1 MAELY
6 NNVLTFSYDG
16 DFEGV
21 RSSKITEGAPAIA
34 AGEIYTVAWGSRR
47 YICEARE
54 VTATEGDATVNYVC
68 LGDTSIV
75 GGEESLGEPF
85 MYRYNTDGTGAFY
98 TQESENWHEVRI
110 YAGLD
115 NPEGCLMYN
124 RTIAFQE
131 STDGSYYSRLYTE
144 PRLLVEGETYTVVWD
159 GEFFSRTAKTI
170 TTAGESPSTFVY
182 VGNLTLNSDIGSE
195 EDTGEP
201 FLYLEVLVDGV
212 SVGDKT
218 AVAFNTNSTAGI
230 HTISIYEGELKLFVE
245 NKSLYFDVEASSKKY
260 TANLSNP
267 AMPIT
272 AGETYTI
279 TWDGRAYAL
288 VAKEAAVT
296 VGGVSANCVVLGNIS
311 IADETAADTGEP
323 FLYAYCAGE
332 VIDEFELTAVGVYTE
347 ALGMTWHKVSDLS
360 PSYDQMLNATF
371 TYSVADPETGEYDED
386 TVINPTAEDCL
397 INEER
402 GSAFQVGWD
411 GLCVAYR
418 AGHMENAIATIDL
431 PEKGVFLAGPDPE
444 SFTAIKGSLKAS
456 EFAWFIIP
464 DKTHTVSIVE
474 GDKTSGGGGGE
485 IVWAEPTD
493 VYTYDKDGNPVLHEK
508 RGSITLDTPD
518 GRYAVF
524 KLSHIADSRS

>member
-6 NNVLTFSYDG
+6 NDILTFSYDRVYE
-16 DFEGV
+16 DV
-21 RSSKITEGAPAIA
+21 RSSEIMGGAPAIA
-34 AGEIYTVAWGSRR
+34 VGEIYTVTWGSRR
-47 YICEARE
+47 YVCEASE
-54 VTATEGDATVNYVC
+54 VTATEGDVTVNYVC

-75 GGEESLGEPF
+75 GSSECLGEPF
-85 MYRYNTDGTGAFY
+85 LYRYNTDGTGAFY
-98 TQESENWHEVRI
+98 THESENWHEIRI

-131 STDGSYYSRLYTE
+131 YKDGSYQSRLNTE
-144 PRLLVEGETYTVVWD
+144 PRFLIEGKTYTTVWD
-159 GEFFSRTAKTI
+159 GAFHTCTAKKA
-170 TTAGESPSTFVY
+170 TATGEEALTVLY
-182 VGNLTLNSDIGSE
+182 VGNLTLNSDFGSE
-195 EDTGEP
+195 DDTGEP
-201 FLYLEVLVDGV
+201 FLYMEMFTDETP
-212 SVGDKT
+212 VGGKT
-218 AVAFNTNSTAGI
+218 AVVFNTASLAEI

-245 NKSLYFDVEASSKKY
+245 NTSLYFDVEASSKKY

-279 TWDGRAYAL
+279 TWDGKAYAL

-296 VGGVSANCVVLGNIS
+296 VGGANANCVVLGNLS
-311 IADETAADTGEP
+311 IADEAAADTGEP

-332 VIDEFELTAVGVYTE
+332 VIDEFELTSVGVYTE

-360 PSYDQMLNATF
+360 PSYEQMLNATF
-371 TYSVADPETGEYDED
+371 TYSVADPETGEYGEA
-386 TVINPTAEDCL
+386 TVINPTAGDCL

-418 AGHMENAIATIDL
+418 AGYMEHAIATIDL

-444 SFTAIKGSLKAS
+444 SFTAIRGSLKAS

-474 GDKTSGGGGGE
+474 GDKTSGGGGEVVE
-485 IVWAEPTD
+485 IDPVD

-508 RGSITLDTPD
+508 RGSVTLDTPD

-524 KLSHIADSRS
+524 KLSQIADSRS